1 MRLTD
6 FQYSLVGLVQNFAT
20 LPTAYAMSGHV
31 LVERY
36 SRLPTAGWYKVWL
49 K

>member
-1 MRLTD
+1 MHLTD
-6 FQYSLVGLVQNFAT
+6 LQCSLVGLAQNFAT
-20 LPTAYAMSGHV
+20 LPTAYAMSGRV

-36 SRLPTAGWYKVWL
+36 SRLPTADWYKVWL